1 MELCAGGDLDKHMRA
16 KQGGPYTERQAGHGP
31 TGGSSRVGPGGSPTE
46 RLGDQGRDP
55 HGADLDIC
63 SWAAVEKYSCDSSLV

>member
-16 KQGGPYTERQAGHGP
+16 KQGGPYTERQAGHRD
-31 TGGSSRVGPGGSPTE
+31 GGSRGFTKPWDP
-46 RLGDQGRDP
+46 GRDP

-63 SWAAVEKYSCDSSLV
+63 SWAVNRTGAFKTSKTIFG